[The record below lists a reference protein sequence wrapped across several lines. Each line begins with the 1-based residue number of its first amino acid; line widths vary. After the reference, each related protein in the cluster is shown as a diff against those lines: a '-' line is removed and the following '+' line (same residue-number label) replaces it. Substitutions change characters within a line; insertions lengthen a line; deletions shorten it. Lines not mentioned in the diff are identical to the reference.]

1 MLESKKLFWTPSG
14 GYLTNWMAE
23 AERKLVEAW
32 LFLAGLGVG
41 AVVVVVE
48 VTILVKVVVVVA
60 V

>member
-1 MLESKKLFWTPSG
+1 M
-14 GYLTNWMAE
+14 TNWKAE

-32 LFLAGLGVG
+32 LFPAGLDVG

-48 VTILVKVVVVVA
+48 ETILVKVVVVVA